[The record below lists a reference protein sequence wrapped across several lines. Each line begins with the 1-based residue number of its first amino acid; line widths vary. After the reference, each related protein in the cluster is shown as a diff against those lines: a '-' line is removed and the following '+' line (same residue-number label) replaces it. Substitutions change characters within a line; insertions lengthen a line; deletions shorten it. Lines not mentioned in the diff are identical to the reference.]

1 PVRPIGWTC
10 AFSRLLYPACHGPE
24 ALPGPRRDRREGP
37 GLVPGGDP
45 QAVLR
50 RADPRRAPRE
60 LRTAEPLADDARVRG
75 GPGDDRASADGDRAL
90 WQLERGEAHRR
101 ARPAA
106 VRAARGARRP
116 PARPRR
122 RARPHPDRE
131 GPRRA
136 ARLDAVE
143 IALL

>member
-1 PVRPIGWTC
+1 QLPGRPARRRALRRAAPGCRHAVLSALRRSPGAVPAARPPPLRRRPLDGGRVGGVSGPVRPIGWTC

-60 LRTAEPLADDARVRG
+60 LRTAETLAADARVRG
-75 GPGDDRASADGDRAL
+75 GTGHDRASADG
-90 WQLERGEAHRR
+90 
-101 ARPAA
+101 
-106 VRAARGARRP
+106 
-116 PARPRR
+116 
-122 RARPHPDRE
+122 
-131 GPRRA
+131 
-136 ARLDAVE
+136 
-143 IALL
+143 